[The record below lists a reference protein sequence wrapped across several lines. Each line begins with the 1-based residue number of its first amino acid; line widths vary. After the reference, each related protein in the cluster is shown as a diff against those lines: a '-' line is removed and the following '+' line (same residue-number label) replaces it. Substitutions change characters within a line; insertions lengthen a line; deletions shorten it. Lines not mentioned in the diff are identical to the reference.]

1 MERFS
6 TVSPKRLLTITRPDF
21 GSIPV
26 TVHSFSLVVEKLST
40 SPNATRAARLGFCGA
55 ETEDAFTEGGMS
67 LVYAIFR
74 KNRSL
79 RLHEVYLLKLSMSL
93 VVFLDV
99 LPVLR
104 QAMTKYRAR

>member
-1 MERFS
+1 M
-6 TVSPKRLLTITRPDF
+6 
-21 GSIPV
+21 PV
-26 TVHSFSLVVEKLST
+26 TVHSFNPVVEKLRT

-79 RLHEVYLLKLSMSL
+79 RLREACPLKLSMSL

-99 LPVLR
+99 LQVLH
-104 QAMTKYRAR
+104 QAMTECRVR